1 MNGITILPEAKKI
14 VVLPSVMDLLK
25 QVLQRQDH
33 ELKQIQDINQK
44 AEQLNGT
51 GHSE

>member
-1 MNGITILPEAKKI
+1 MISVPEPKNF
-14 VVLPSVMDLLK
+14 VVLPTVMDLLK
-25 QVLQRQDH
+25 SILKRQDV
-33 ELKQIQDINQK
+33 ELKQIQHINSK